1 MRRVLAATLA
11 VALTGVLAACSTTDE
26 PAAAPTTD
34 ASVSAQPSPPPEG
47 QWNNQDDIMFAQMM
61 VPHHEQAIVMVDA
74 LLAKDGV
81 DPRVVD
87 LATQIKAAQAPEIE
101 QLNVWLDDWGITAS
115 GDASS
120 MSHGDGMMTE
130 ADMQTLA
137 DADGPSAGRVFL
149 EQMIVH
155 HQGAIDM
162 AQAEVD
168 AGVFADAVTMA
179 QAIIDTQTAEITT
192 MEDLLVTM

>member
-34 ASVSAQPSPPPEG
+34 ASVGAQSSTPPEE
-47 QWNNQDDIMFAQMM
+47 QWKNQDDIMFAQMM
-61 VPHHEQAIVMVDA
+61 VPHHEQAIAMADT

-101 QLNVWLDDWGITAS
+101 QLNVWLDDWGFTAS
-115 GDASS
+115 GDTHP